1 LGALAIFKA
10 FEELKQLG
18 WVKGN
23 HTPRLVVVQYAG
35 CAPIV
40 KAFQENRNTVEPWEN
55 LDVPPGGLKSVSSP
69 GGPAALRLLR
79 ETKGCAIAVETEEAM
94 QAVATLARLEGLFP
108 CPESATVV
116 AGLKRGLES
125 GDIGK
130 DERVV
135 LMATGSAMKSTPILS
150 APEAKRVAP
159 GDDL

>member
-1 LGALAIFKA
+1 
-10 FEELKQLG
+10 
-18 WVKGN
+18 
-23 HTPRLVVVQYAG
+23 
-35 CAPIV
+35 
-40 KAFQENRNTVEPWEN
+40 
-55 LDVPPGGLKSVSSP
+55 
-69 GGPAALRLLR
+69 LLR